1 MVMIIV
7 MMVIVMVMVI
17 VMIVVII
24 VMLMVIVM
32 MVIVMIVVVVMV
44 VVIVM
49 MMVVPHSLTK
59 LLHFAAS
66 DAVISISQGGIHHI
80 VRLIQIPLLFP
91 QLVPIFARMIL
102 EVLVCLVFI
111 AFPVFFV
118 MLISR
123 IEICSIHR
131 STCFSCSIHWRP
143 RSSPCR
149 GGAGCSIHWRP
160 CSSSRRGGAGCSIRR
175 RPRSSSC
182 RGGAGCS
189 IRRRPRSSSCG
200 GLCLVYPAMM
210 LPVERSFMG
219 GTISRGRVV

>member
-66 DAVISISQGGIHHI
+66 DAVISIAQGGIHHI

-131 STCFSCSIHWRP
+131 RP

-149 GGAGCSIHWRP
+149 GGTGCAIHRRSRSSP
-160 CSSSRRGGAGCSIRR
+160 CRGGAGCSIRR

-189 IRRRPRSSSCG
+189 IRRRPPCREMS
-200 GLCLVYPAMM
+200 
-210 LPVERSFMG
+210 
-219 GTISRGRVV
+219 